1 MGGGFA
7 GAIGGALLSRQGLG
21 RLLRLWR
28 LPWGNCRSPLRGE
41 GGEARCRVSQSSRG
55 MGVDP
60 SLEVVAGGM
69 KEVDP
74 VGVRSLRIDDL
85 VEVLEVLC
93 IRVLTKRPGLAG
105 DQEEAG
111 ISLLMAVENVDSK
124 DCLIVDCADL
134 FRKMAFRRLSTC
146 L

>member
-1 MGGGFA
+1 M
-7 GAIGGALLSRQGLG
+7 
-21 RLLRLWR
+21 
-28 LPWGNCRSPLRGE
+28 
-41 GGEARCRVSQSSRG
+41 
-55 MGVDP
+55 
-60 SLEVVAGGM
+60 
-69 KEVDP
+69 
-74 VGVRSLRIDDL
+74 RSLRTDDL

-93 IRVLTKRPGLAG
+93 IQALMKKSGLAG

-111 ISLLMAVENVDSK
+111 IFLLMALENVDNK